1 MQPDLNKLETLS
13 AAELGRAVNG
23 GKVSPS
29 EIVDYFTDRI
39 ERRNKSINAFVYT
52 KFEYAKSAAKELE
65 KKLTKKKFTGVFAG
79 VPFALKDFL
88 PSKVGWTNSHGGVR
102 ALIKED
108 TVNSEFCRAME
119 TAGGIAIGKTNAPA
133 FGFRGTCDNLLY
145 GATSTPFLLG
155 YNSGGSSGGSAAAVD
170 DGLVPIAEG
179 SDGGGSI
186 RIPAAWCN
194 LFGFKAS
201 VGTIPSVCRPD
212 AWAATHPYCFN
223 GGLTKTVEDSAILL
237 NYMSCYNPKDP
248 LSLDFGKRDFTEL
261 MKNTIKGLKIGF
273 TADFGIFPAE
283 REVAEIVE
291 NSALR
296 FEEVGAV
303 VEPLHFNLKRSA
315 YEYAEMW
322 CKSIC
327 IDTAIELEEQRKNG
341 FDLVRDYKNDIPE
354 EFIYWNE
361 KAAKSSI
368 MDYYMFNLIRTE
380 LYEAQRETFENYDI
394 IISPT
399 TICRP
404 VRNDKNGNTL
414 GPSFVNGQKVEP
426 IIGFCETFLA
436 NFTGN
441 PAASIPAGLSKK
453 GLPVGMQIIGK
464 RFKDEDVL
472 AVSYSFE
479 KIQPWRDL
487 YNIPFSRKII

>member
-1 MQPDLNKLETLS
+1 MQPDLNKPETLS
-13 AAELGRAVNG
+13 AAELGRAVNNG
-23 GKVSPS
+23 EISPS
-29 EIVDYFTDRI
+29 EIIDYFADRI

-52 KFEYAKSAAKELE
+52 KFEYAKAAAKELE
-65 KKLTKKKFTGVFAG
+65 KKLAKEKYAGEFAG

-88 PSKVGWTNSHGGVR
+88 PSKIGWTNSHGGVR

-108 TVNSEFCRAME
+108 TFNSEFCKAME
-119 TAGGIAIGKTNAPA
+119 KAGGIATGKTNAPA

-145 GATSTPFLLG
+145 GATSTPFAPE
-155 YNSGGSSGGSAAAVD
+155 YNSGGSSGGSAAAVA

-223 GGLTKTVEDSAILL
+223 GGLAKTVEDSAILL

-248 LSLDFGKRDFTEL
+248 LSLDLGKRDFTKL
-261 MKNTIKGLKIGF
+261 MKNKIKGRKIGF
-273 TADFGIFPAE
+273 TADFDIFPVE
-283 REVAEIVE
+283 TEVAQIVE
-291 NSALR
+291 RSALR
-296 FEEVGAV
+296 FEELGAV
-303 VEPLHFNLKRSA
+303 VEPVHFNLKRSSD
-315 YEYAEMW
+315 EYAEMW
-322 CKSIC
+322 CRSIC
-327 IDTAIELEEQRKNG
+327 TDTAIELEEQRKNG
-341 FDLVRDYKNDIPE
+341 FDLIRDYRNDIPE

-361 KAAKSSI
+361 KVSKSSI
-368 MDYYMFNLIRTE
+368 MDYYRFNLIRTE
-380 LYEAQRETFENYDI
+380 LYDAQREAFEKYDI

-399 TICRP
+399 TVCQP
-404 VRNDKNGNTL
+404 VKNDKNGNTL
-414 GPSFVNGQKVEP
+414 GPSVVNGRQVEP
-426 IIGFCETFLA
+426 LIGFCETFFA

-441 PAASIPAGLSKK
+441 PVASVPAGLSRK

-479 KIQPWRDL
+479 KIQPWRHL
-487 YNIPFSRKII
+487 YNIPFSREIN